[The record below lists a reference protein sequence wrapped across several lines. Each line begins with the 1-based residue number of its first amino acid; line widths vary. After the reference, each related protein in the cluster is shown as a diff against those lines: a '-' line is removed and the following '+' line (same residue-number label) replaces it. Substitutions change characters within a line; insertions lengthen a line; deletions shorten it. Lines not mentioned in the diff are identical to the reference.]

1 MPLADSLH
9 IRRCAAPSG
18 GEMHCVRNHRR
29 PSSLAAIIL
38 VIFVVAAAPPPTR
51 AGGIYIANTYHYQVT
66 NYFCGAASMEMMLD
80 TPVTTN
86 PASISYN
93 PNVVNLLAGG
103 DGGSSPPNPFPNAPP
118 AGAQASIYSLVHGGT
133 NGALGSFGAFN
144 VYNNP
149 GYGPGTDPIGFAKGL
164 NAIDNSANASNGAVS
179 TLLG

>member
-1 MPLADSLH
+1 
-9 IRRCAAPSG
+9 
-18 GEMHCVRNHRR
+18 MHTQQR
-29 PSSLAAIIL
+29 PRPKSTLAAMTLAIL
-38 VIFVVAAAPPPTR
+38 AAVAPTTTR

-118 AGAQASIYSLVHGGT
+118 AGAGIYLQPRPRRHQRG
-133 NGALGSFGAFN
+133 
-144 VYNNP
+144 
-149 GYGPGTDPIGFAKGL
+149 IGF
-164 NAIDNSANASNGAVS
+164 VRRV
-179 TLLG
+179 